1 MKILKAMSTTRIMMA
16 TMIVKKSNNIIG
28 APPVSV

>member
-1 MKILKAMSTTRIMMA
+1 MAMSTTRIMMA

-28 APPVSV
+28 ATPVSV